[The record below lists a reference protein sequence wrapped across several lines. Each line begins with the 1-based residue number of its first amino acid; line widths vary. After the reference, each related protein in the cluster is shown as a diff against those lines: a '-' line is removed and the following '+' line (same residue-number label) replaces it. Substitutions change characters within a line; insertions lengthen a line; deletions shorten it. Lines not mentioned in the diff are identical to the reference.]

1 MPEIMIFHRY
11 DYILKRGLGGSF
23 KDFLFS
29 PLFDKMIQF
38 DLRIFFRWVGSTTS
52 QFQLRRIHTLPE
64 TKIAP
69 ESLGLEDEFRFGMA
83 YFQVLC

>member
-1 MPEIMIFHRY
+1 
-11 DYILKRGLGGSF
+11 
-23 KDFLFS
+23 
-29 PLFDKMIQF
+29 MIQF